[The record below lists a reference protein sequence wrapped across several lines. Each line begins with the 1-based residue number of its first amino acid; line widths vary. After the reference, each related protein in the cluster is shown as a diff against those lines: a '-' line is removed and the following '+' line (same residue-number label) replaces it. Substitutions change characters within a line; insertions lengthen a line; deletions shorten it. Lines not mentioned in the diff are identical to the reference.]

1 MSKKITFKSHPL
13 MIVSELGTGFYLILI
28 SIITNFDNVKNA
40 YFSIKEGNFS
50 SLFSQGIFYILGV
63 FLLFLVI
70 IIFFSWRK
78 WYLTSYIL
86 EKDTLTMQVNR
97 LKKSTL
103 GVC

>member
-50 SLFSQGIFYILGV
+50 FS
-63 FLLFLVI
+63 
-70 IIFFSWRK
+70 FFSRHLLYSRCFFTFSRYY
-78 WYLTSYIL
+78 YLFFLAQMVSH
-86 EKDTLTMQVNR
+86 
-97 LKKSTL
+97 
-103 GVC
+103 